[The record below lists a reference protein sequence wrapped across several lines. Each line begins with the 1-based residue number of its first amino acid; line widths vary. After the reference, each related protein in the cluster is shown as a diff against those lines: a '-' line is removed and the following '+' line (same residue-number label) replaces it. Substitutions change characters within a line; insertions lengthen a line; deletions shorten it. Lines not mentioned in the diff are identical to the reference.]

1 MKNYPMVLALVLVAV
16 LAALLWRIERHLGP
30 MAEFARAQVAD
41 RAEARLAEQARLA
54 AEAQARA
61 EGSRKAQVA
70 AQEQQLAATAAQQRE
85 REELARRARL
95 EQPVK
100 LGEKVPEIYLDNH
113 STVRDA
119 VVVSVQASSVSF
131 KVGSRLYNIPTDQL
145 PGELQARVR
154 NMFPP
159 APEPAPAETPVETPV
174 SP

>member
-1 MKNYPMVLALVLVAV
+1 MKNYPMVLALVLAALLV
-16 LAALLWRIERHLGP
+16 ALLWRIERHLAP
-30 MAEFARAQVAD
+30 LADFARAQVAD
-41 RAEARLAEQARLA
+41 RIEARQAAQDRRTAEEQAGV
-54 AEAQARA
+54 EA
-61 EGSRKAQVA
+61 SRKAQLA
-70 AQEQQLAATAAQQRE
+70 AQAQQLAATAAQQRE

-100 LGEKVPEIYLDNH
+100 IGEKVPEIYLDNH

-131 KVGSRLYNIPTDQL
+131 KVGAQLYNIPTDKL

-159 APEPAPAETPVETPV
+159 APEPAPVAVPDETPAQ
-174 SP
+174 

>member
-1 MKNYPMVLALVLVAV
+1 MKNYPMVLALVLAALLV
-16 LAALLWRIERHLGP
+16 ALLWRIERHLAP
-30 MAEFARAQVAD
+30 MADFARAQGAD

-61 EGSRKAQVA
+61 EASLKAQAV
-70 AQEQQLAATAAQQRE
+70 AQEQQLVANAAQQRE

-95 EQPVK
+95 ELPVK

-131 KVGSRLYNIPTDQL
+131 KVGARLYNIPTDKL

-159 APEPAPAETPVETPV
+159 VPEPAPVETSVP
-174 SP
+174 